1 MIAIKDFVWEK
12 TDGQW
17 RTRWVPLGEGM
28 VDWTGFFQQ
37 LALTS
42 FSGPIS
48 LHIEYD
54 PGGATPAERFDN
66 SLSAA
71 QRDLKFLRERLA
83 ANADDRE

>member
-1 MIAIKDFVWEK
+1 MLAIKDFVWEK
-12 TDGQW
+12 GDKGW

-28 VDWTGFFQQ
+28 VQWPAFFE
-37 LALTS
+37 LLRSTK

-54 PGGATPAERFDN
+54 PGGSTKTERYDR

-71 QRDLKFLRERLA
+71 DNDLKFLRTHLA
-83 ANADDRE
+83 G